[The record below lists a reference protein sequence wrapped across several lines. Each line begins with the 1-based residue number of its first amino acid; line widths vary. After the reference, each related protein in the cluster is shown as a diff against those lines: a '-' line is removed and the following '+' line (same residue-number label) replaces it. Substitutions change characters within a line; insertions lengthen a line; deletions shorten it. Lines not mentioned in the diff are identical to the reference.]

1 MVWVL
6 LFDFFSNFDN
16 FRGIHEKGFNK
27 LYAKKILNVMPEE
40 IKNDVGIKE
49 FRLDRK
55 ILILKL
61 LGKMLIELSKL

>member
-1 MVWVL
+1 
-6 LFDFFSNFDN
+6 
-16 FRGIHEKGFNK
+16 
-27 LYAKKILNVMPEE
+27 MPEE

-61 LGKMLIELSKL
+61 LGKMLMELSKL